1 MTGELRIGLSGWNYP
16 AWKDDFYAGVPR
28 RRWLAHAASVFDTI
42 EVNATFYREQ
52 KPETYARWRD
62 ETPADFR
69 FAIKGSRWV
78 THYGRLKDT
87 AASVDRQRRSLAPL
101 ADKITAVLWQLPAS
115 LTPDLDRLR
124 AFLAVLQGWP
134 GPAHAFEFRARG
146 WFTETVAAVLA
157 EAGAANVLSDA
168 ARWPM
173 WDAVTSGLVYV
184 RLHGHSRT
192 YASAYSA
199 ASLAAWADRIAGWR
213 SDGRRVLVYFDNDA
227 EGAAPRDALA
237 LREMVERA

>member
-78 THYGRLKDT
+78 THYGRLKNT
-87 AASVDRQRRSLAPL
+87 AASVDRQRRSLEPL
-101 ADKITAVLWQLPAS
+101 ADKIAAVLWQLPAS
-115 LTPDLDRLR
+115 LGPDLDRLR

-134 GPAHAFEFRARG
+134 GPAHALEFRDRG
-146 WFTETVAAVLA
+146 WFTDAVAARLA

-168 ARWPM
+168 ARWPL
-173 WDAVTSGLVYV
+173 WDAVTGELVYV

-192 YASAYSA
+192 YASAYSR

-227 EGAAPRDALA
+227 EGAAPRDARA
-237 LREMVERA
+237 LRKIVEQA